1 MDVSSIFGSTAAAGT
16 TNTRSTNKALDK
28 DAFLKILVT
37 QLSNQDPLS
46 PMEDKDFIAQLAQFS
61 SLEELQ
67 TLNTGATF
75 GQASSL
81 VGKNIYTTVTNSDGV
96 KSEVYGKVTSAM
108 TSGGKPFIEVNGSYV
123 PYDEKVVVYDYSD
136 PLTAL

>member
-1 MDVSSIFGSTAAAGT
+1 MDISSIYGSTAATPAATG
-16 TNTRSTNKALDK
+16 TRSTNNELDK

-67 TLNTGATF
+67 TLNTGSTF
-75 GQASSL
+75 SQASSL
-81 VGKNIYTTVTNSDGV
+81 VGKNIYTTVTNADGV
-96 KSEVYGKVTSAM
+96 KTEVYGKVTSAM
-108 TSGGKPFIEVNGSYV
+108 TNGGKPFIEVNGSYV
-123 PYDEKVVVYDYSD
+123 PYDEKIVVYDYSNKTI
-136 PLTAL
+136 L